1 MKYTILI
8 FYFIIENSYFG
19 WNITA
24 QSDAEIIS
32 DLLFCILFA
41 ILYNGDIK

>member
-32 DLLFCILFA
+32 DLLFIILFS
-41 ILYNGDIK
+41 ILFSRDDK